1 MAWIPE
7 TFTVLLAAGT
17 VVLIASTPLLREFVT
32 TIYERYL
39 IPGSIEPD
47 ELEVDLESTR
57 RGERSDCTN
66 ELTSIVCWSCST
78 GNDPDFHFCR
88 QCGER
93 LMRPVG

>member
-17 VVLIASTPLLREFVT
+17 VVLIALTPLLRGFVT
-32 TIYERYL
+32 TVYERFL

-47 ELEVDLESTR
+47 ELEIDLDVGR
-57 RGERSDCTN
+57 QGGGHDHTN

-93 LMRPVG
+93 LMHPVG